1 MLKELGDIGIHFFRH
16 GESFYKQDRVPLA
29 DANDLTE
36 NGVDRVKRSSEI
48 LSALIKD
55 RGPCLSVIASSP
67 LGRTL
72 QTAKLITEVFDNQG
86 IPLRRKLDSSFRGI
100 LIIPQLKDQVGY
112 DFFVDQSEVNP
123 QMESLGNV
131 QKRMLRVIERLLAAQ
146 SVGKFSDLILVSHDA
161 STGFLVRKFTTG
173 KRSNLQPGEFIS
185 MVKSNDNLSIQ
196 IGDIEGVYSFN
207 TDFLSFFS
215 TQP

>member
-1 MLKELGDIGIHFFRH
+1 MLKELDNIGIHFFRH

-36 NGVDRVKRSSEI
+36 SGVNKVKRSSEI

-55 RGPCLSVIASSP
+55 RDPCLSVIASSP

-86 IPLRRKLDSSFRGI
+86 VPLRRKLGSSLRGI

-112 DFFVDQSEVNP
+112 DFSVDQSEVNP
-123 QMESLGNV
+123 QMESLENV
-131 QKRMLRVIERLLAAQ
+131 QKRMLRVIERLLAVQ
-146 SVGKFSDLILVSHDA
+146 STGRFSDLILVSHDA
-161 STGFLVRKFTTG
+161 PTGFLVRKFTEG
-173 KRSNLQPGEFIS
+173 KKSNLEPGDFIS
-185 MVKSNDNLSIQ
+185 
-196 IGDIEGVYSFN
+196 IEGVYILN
-207 TDFLSFFS
+207 TDFSSFLR